1 MKSIPKLLLTLFLI
15 QPLHAGDWTSLF
27 DGKTLNGFTQRG
39 GIAKYT
45 VDEESILGT
54 TVPNTP
60 NSFLCT
66 NKDFENFILEL
77 EFKVDPR
84 MNSGI
89 QFRSESK
96 PEYKNGIVHGYQSE
110 IDPSQRAWTAGIY
123 EESRRGWLANL
134 EKNEAARAAFK
145 QNEWNKVRIEA
156 IGNHLRTFLNEVPA
170 ADLIDDMT
178 AKGFIALQV
187 HGIGKKDE
195 QMQVRWRNIRLMEN
209 PTPTD
214 LKPANKFNPINTKDI
229 VPAQVEVRLI
239 QNGFKFTEGPALA
252 PDGRIYFSDIPNAR
266 IHIYDP
272 TTDKVTV
279 HRENSG
285 GANGLMFMPDGSL
298 LACEMKNRRLT
309 SEIKGEIKVLAETCN
324 GKRFNQTNDVD
335 LDGKGGIYFTDP
347 NYGQKEDIQMDKE
360 CVYYIAPG
368 SDKAILVVDDCLK
381 PNGVIVS
388 LDKKNLYVG
397 DNGANKIRVY
407 DIEPD
412 GTVKNGRDFAKMAP
426 DKTNGGDG
434 ITLDEKGNLY
444 VTAQEFVWIF
454 NPQGNEIAKI
464 KVPEDPANCVFGRNN
479 ILYIT
484 ARTGFYAVK
493 LNVGGPK

>member
-1 MKSIPKLLLTLFLI
+1 MKSFLSLSLTLFLTI
-15 QPLHAGDWTSLF
+15 PLHAGEWLHLF

-39 GIAKYT
+39 GVAKYA
-45 VDEESILGT
+45 VEEGAIVGT

-66 NKDFENFILEL
+66 NSDYADFILEL

-89 QFRSESK
+89 QFRSQSK
-96 PEYKNGIVHGYQSE
+96 PDYKNGVVHGYQCE
-110 IDPSQRAWTAGIY
+110 IDPSKRAWTAGIY
-123 EESRRGWLANL
+123 DESRRGWLANL
-134 EKNEAARAAFK
+134 EKNEPARIAFK
-145 QNEWNKVRIEA
+145 QEVWNRVRIEA
-156 IGNHLRTFLNEVPA
+156 VGNHLRTFLNDVPA
-170 ADLIDDMT
+170 ADLLDDMT
-178 AKGFIALQV
+178 PKGFIALQV

-195 QMQVRWRNIRLMEN
+195 EMQVRWRNIRLMEN
-209 PTPTD
+209 PAPTD
-214 LKPANKFNPINTKDI
+214 LKPANSFSSTNTSGI
-229 VPAQVEVRLI
+229 VPAHAEVKLI

-266 IHIYDP
+266 IHLYDP
-272 TTDKVTV
+272 ATGTVAV

-309 SEIKGEIKVLAETCN
+309 RELKGEIKVLAETSD

-335 LDGKGGIYFTDP
+335 LDGRGGIYFTDP
-347 NYGQKEDIQMDKE
+347 NYGQKEDVQMDKE

-368 SDKAILVVDDCLK
+368 SDKAVRVVDDCMK
-381 PNGVIVS
+381 PNGIIVS
-388 LDKKNLYVG
+388 LDKKILYVG
-397 DNGANKIRVY
+397 DNGANKVRAY
-407 DIEPD
+407 DIQSD
-412 GTVKNGRDFAKMAP
+412 GTVKNGRDFAKMAA

-434 ITLDEKGNLY
+434 MTMDERGNLY
-444 VTAQEFVWIF
+444 VTAQEFVWVF
-454 NPQGNEIAKI
+454 NPLGKEIARI
-464 KVPEDPANCVFGRNN
+464 KVPENPANCVFGRDNM
-479 ILYIT
+479 LYIT

-493 LNVGGPK
+493 LNVGGRK